1 MTKERKTRMPSK
13 HSNFQCQQHPKCSAE
28 EFPSRSSSS
37 GTLSHDKFSQY
48 RRRALR
54 ERDFHKSKVDR
65 PLGDRF
71 QKKSLITTCVLLISV
86 VVPPGRGLNQRVWK
100 GRHLNLGPHVCTPKS
115 LTCSVIS
122 LGPPNTFSF
131 VKYENFRAVYTVT
144 IFILL
149 KVTKAIT
156 HIGSSLG

>member
-13 HSNFQCQQHPKCSAE
+13 HSNFQCQQHSITVELQWYTESWQVLSVSE
-28 EFPSRSSSS
+28 E
-37 GTLSHDKFSQY
+37 GT
-48 RRRALR
+48 A